1 MIAKIPPKNPIHEL
15 EAYLDQT
22 PTTDLHA
29 SKIAR
34 LLKQIDEELFH
45 HYLAKV
51 PNELIAAI
59 ALELPDR
66 YFEAIV
72 QSLTTKKLSQAIT
85 ELESDDQTD
94 FIQELEETDRAIA
107 KDVFNQLNAEDQA
120 EISQLKQYHEDQAG
134 AYMQLEAFT
143 AHLNENVHDVIRDF
157 ARRKK
162 NNELENVHKLFVL
175 GNNNVLCYTVG
186 LDDLLIFD
194 FTQTL
199 KENIAVYPH
208 TLTQKYAL
216 DTEDIQVI
224 ARYFEEYDLI
234 VVPIVNEEGQLV
246 GRITSDDIYHV
257 IHEHATEQMYHLAG
271 LDDDVEE
278 DDNILSS
285 AAARASWLSIN
296 LVTAIIASLVIA
308 IFQDTLQSIVALAI
322 LMPIVASMGG
332 NAGTQSLTVVV
343 RQLALGDIAT
353 KDALRTIKKEVLIA
367 MGNGL
372 LFAVVMGAIAAVW
385 FDQNQ
390 LGIVIALSMLIN
402 ILAAGFFGATIPLML
417 KRLNIDP
424 AIGSTVILTTVTDVV
439 GFLSFLGL
447 ASAMLL

>member
-1 MIAKIPPKNPIHEL
+1 MIVNLSPKNSIDKLEDYLNDTPSDEL
-15 EAYLDQT
+15 H
-22 PTTDLHA
+22 P

-34 LLKQIDEELFH
+34 LLKQIDESHFH

-51 PNELIAAI
+51 PTELIGAI
-59 ALELPDR
+59 TLELPDR
-66 YFEAIV
+66 YFAKVV
-72 QSLTTKKLSQAIT
+72 QSLTITKLSAAIT

-94 FIQELEETDRAIA
+94 FIQELEETDSLIA
-107 KDVFNQLNAEDQA
+107 KAVFKQLDAEDQA
-120 EISQLKQYHEDQAG
+120 EIAQLKRYHEDQAG
-134 AYMQLEAFT
+134 AYMQIEAFT
-143 AHLNENVHDVIRDF
+143 ANINEKVHDVIRDF
-157 ARRKK
+157 SHRKK
-162 NNELENVHKLFVL
+162 NNELENAHKLFVL
-175 GNNNVLCYTVG
+175 DDKGVLRNTVG
-186 LDDLLIFD
+186 MDDLLIFD
-194 FTQTL
+194 FDKTL
-199 KENIAVYPH
+199 KANIDAYPNP
-208 TLTQKYAL
+208 LTQKQAL

-234 VVPIVNEEGQLV
+234 VVPIVNAQGQMV
-246 GRITSDDIYHV
+246 GRVTSDDIYPV

-271 LDDDVEE
+271 LDDEVEEE
-278 DDNILSS
+278 DDILSS

-308 IFQDTLQSIVALAI
+308 IFQDTLESFVALAI

-353 KDALRTIKKEVLIA
+353 KDAVRTIKKEVLIA

-372 LFAVVMGAIAAVW
+372 LFALLMGAIAAVW
-385 FDQNQ
+385 FEQNM
-390 LGIVIALSMLIN
+390 LGVVIALSMLIN
-402 ILAAGFFGATIPLML
+402 ILAAGFFGATIPLLL
-417 KRLNIDP
+417 KRLDIDP

-447 ASAMLL
+447 ASTMLL